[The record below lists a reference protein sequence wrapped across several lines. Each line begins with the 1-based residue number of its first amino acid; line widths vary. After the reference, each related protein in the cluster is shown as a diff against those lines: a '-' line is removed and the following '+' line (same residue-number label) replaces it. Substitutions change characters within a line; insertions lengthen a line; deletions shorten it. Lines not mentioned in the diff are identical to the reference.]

1 MKKKLIYCVALVC
14 LLGGAANAAVT
25 EIWVG
30 ITIDMSNW
38 TFVDQPTVTVSPSV
52 TVSPKVTN
60 TYLST
65 TSSPAEVQTSWTTTP
80 SATNTPCESSKT
92 PTVPAPGVVALAGIG
107 MALVGWFRSR
117 KSL

>member
-1 MKKKLIYCVALVC
+1 MNRKLIYCMALVC

-38 TFVDQPTVTVSPSV
+38 TFVDQPTVTV
-52 TVSPKVTN
+52 TPKVTN

-65 TSSPAEVQTSWTTTP
+65 TNSPAEVQTSWTTTP
-80 SATNTPCESSKT
+80 STTNTPCESTKT
-92 PTVPAPGVVALAGIG
+92 TTVPAPGAIALAGIG
-107 MALVGWFRSR
+107 MGLVDWFRSR